1 MSESRPQRS
10 WVGLIVAR
18 RRVEVRVRKWRRRT
32 RCHRWAARVCRGL
45 SVRVQTAGAAAGK
58 YFAGQIDEVRI
69 YDVVLGGE
77 QTDAVY
83 NQ

>member
-1 MSESRPQRS
+1 
-10 WVGLIVAR
+10 
-18 RRVEVRVRKWRRRT
+18 
-32 RCHRWAARVCRGL
+32 L